1 MNKYLYLSVIKPP
14 VYHLLKRNLYITF
27 LFACFWGFSAKSQI
41 TIKGII
47 TESDSVTPMPFV
59 YVINSASGQGQM
71 SDASGRFSIIAN
83 EKDSII
89 FSFVGYMRLKIPA
102 YKLYKGFKECKV
114 VMTETAYK
122 LNQVVVSDFK
132 LKPYEKDYMKRVIA
146 GSKTTVV
153 NAMESPISALYM
165 QFSKKGK
172 EQRKLAKIFEDIFI
186 QEEVAK
192 KFNAETLRKLTGDE
206 EIDFEKFRKYCY
218 YLSND
223 FIINHDGY
231 DLYYRVMDCYY
242 RWKSEKR

>member
-1 MNKYLYLSVIKPP
+1 MVQAF
-14 VYHLLKRNLYITF
+14 LKRNLYITF
-27 LFACFWGFSAKSQI
+27 LFVCFLGFSAKSQI

-47 TESDSVTPMPFV
+47 TEPDSITPMPFV
-59 YVINSASGQGQM
+59 YVINSVSGQGQM
-71 SDASGRFSIIAN
+71 SDANGRFTIVAN
-83 EKDSII
+83 EKDTII
-89 FSFVGYMRLKIPA
+89 FSFVGYVRLKIPA
-102 YKLYKGFKECKV
+102 SKLYVGFKEYKV

-186 QEEVAK
+186 QEAVSK
-192 KFNAETLRKLTGDE
+192 KFNAETLRKLTGDD

-223 FIINHDGY
+223 FILNHDGY
-231 DLYYRVMDCYY
+231 DLYYRIMDCYY
-242 RWKSEKR
+242 RWKSENR